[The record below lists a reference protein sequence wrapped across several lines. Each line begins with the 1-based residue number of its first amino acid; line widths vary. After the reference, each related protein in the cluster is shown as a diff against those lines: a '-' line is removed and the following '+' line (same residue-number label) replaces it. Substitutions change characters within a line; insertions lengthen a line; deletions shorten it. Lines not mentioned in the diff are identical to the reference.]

1 MAEKKISIIVPIYNV
16 SSYLNQCI
24 DSIINQTFKNL
35 EIILV
40 DDGSTDNS
48 GVICD
53 RYAEIDP
60 RIKVIHKENGGLVSA
75 RKAGLQ
81 CAGGEY
87 AAFVDGDD
95 WIDFDMYENLVK
107 EMEDSKADIIT
118 SAAYKEFKD
127 STSVLTDTLPPGI
140 YTNETPKL
148 CKNMIF
154 YKSMADNG
162 IIPGIWSKV
171 YKLNL
176 LKEYYLCMDDNICFG
191 EDAACVYTC
200 IPFSNRVQ
208 ITHRP
213 FYHYRF
219 RSDSIVHQNNPRIL
233 EQVGLLH
240 NHLNSKLQKHSYYDV
255 LRKQIEAFITLN
267 TFRALNY
274 FMGFSEETKIPLY
287 ILPSGLLNYGTK
299 VVLYGAGMVGQ
310 AYEKQIRCS
319 NELTLAMWVDKMA
332 AHYQNQGKEVYEIS
346 KILEC
351 DFDVVLIA
359 AIEES
364 MVNEIK
370 NTLIEIGIPDNKI
383 YWSRPNLLIEQF
395 IKL

>member
-1 MAEKKISIIVPIYNV
+1 MQKLLTIIVPIYNV
-16 SSYLNQCI
+16 SSYLQQCI
-24 DSIINQTFKNL
+24 DSILNQTYKNL

-40 DDGSTDNS
+40 DDGSTDS
-48 GVICD
+48 SVEICD
-53 RYAEIDP
+53 NYARIDS
-60 RIKVIHKENGGLVSA
+60 RIRVIHKKNGGLVSA
-75 RKAGLQ
+75 RKAGLE
-81 CAGGEY
+81 CAHGEY

-95 WIDFDMYENLVK
+95 WIDLAMYESLVK

-127 STSVLTDTLPPGI
+127 STSALTDTLPPGI
-140 YTNETPKL
+140 YTNETPEL

-162 IIPGIWSKV
+162 IIPSIWSKV
-171 YKLNL
+171 YKSNL

-200 IPFSNRVQ
+200 IPFANRVQ

-233 EQVGLLH
+233 EQVGLLY

-287 ILPSGLLNYGTK
+287 VLPSGLVNYGTK
-299 VVLYGAGMVGQ
+299 VALYGAGMVEQ

-319 NELTLAMWVDKMA
+319 KKLNLAMWVDKMA
-332 AHYQNQGKEVYEIS
+332 SHYQSQGKEVLEIS

-364 MVNEIK
+364 MVSEIK
-370 NTLIEIGIPDNKI
+370 RTLIGMGIPDSKI
-383 YWSRPNLLIEQF
+383 FWDKPVSMIEQYL
-395 IKL
+395 KL